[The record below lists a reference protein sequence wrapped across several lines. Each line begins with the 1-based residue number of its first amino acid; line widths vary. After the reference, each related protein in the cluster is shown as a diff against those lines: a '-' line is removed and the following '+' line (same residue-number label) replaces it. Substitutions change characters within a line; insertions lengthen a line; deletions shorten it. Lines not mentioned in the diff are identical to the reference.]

1 MPEIPESFH
10 ADVHDDTVIDA
21 DQLVRIT
28 SLHRGFLYQHLYAA
42 ACLLRFTAAG
52 MNRLLVERDED
63 LEAVLPGRHL
73 YLQVKTRSRPLRW
86 GDVSGAVDGFA
97 AVRAR
102 HSEGKRA
109 GQPQLVIVANV
120 PPGPQLATKMEAA
133 DWPGDVTVLTPQA
146 AAPEEWLPP
155 AWRDLEEGIAWC
167 TREAAQVPFSSLA
180 PLTLV

>member
-10 ADVHDDTVIDA
+10 ADVHGDTVIDA

-42 ACLLRFTAAG
+42 ACLLRFTTAG
-52 MNRLLVERDED
+52 MHRLLVERDED

-73 YLQVKTRSRPLRW
+73 YLQVKTRSRPLQW

-102 HSEGKRA
+102 HSQGKRA

-120 PPGPQLATKMEAA
+120 PPARNWPRRWRRPTGPATS
-133 DWPGDVTVLTPQA
+133 P
-146 AAPEEWLPP
+146 
-155 AWRDLEEGIAWC
+155 
-167 TREAAQVPFSSLA
+167 S
-180 PLTLV
+180 